1 MLREENV
8 RKRVMRGEDE
18 VGTVVLYLTM
28 WEGGGGGEGCVRDC
42 ASFEKEGVLSKR
54 DFGAFK
60 GTSLLGSGVESPLIF
75 YTKKKNFNTKYIF
88 KIL

>member
-28 WEGGGGGEGCVRDC
+28 WGGGGG
-42 ASFEKEGVLSKR
+42 GVCDRLR
-54 DFGAFK
+54 LF
-60 GTSLLGSGVESPLIF
+60 
-75 YTKKKNFNTKYIF
+75 
-88 KIL
+88 

>member
-1 MLREENV
+1 M
-8 RKRVMRGEDE
+8 
-18 VGTVVLYLTM
+18 
-28 WEGGGGGEGCVRDC
+28 RDC

-75 YTKKKNFNTKYIF
+75 DTKKKKKFNTKYIF

>member
-1 MLREENV
+1 M
-8 RKRVMRGEDE
+8 
-18 VGTVVLYLTM
+18 
-28 WEGGGGGEGCVRDC
+28 RDC

-75 YTKKKNFNTKYIF
+75 DTKKKKFNTKYIF